1 MTTAR
6 ASVTKVTLPAET
18 PPYPG
23 GGVSVAFPRLN
34 QGIVSWE
41 RGKRHMTEHP
51 SIVLA
56 AAGIT
61 KTFGNHTALDGVDI
75 AFHRGEVHALLGE
88 NGAGKSTLIKILTG
102 AYIPDGGTIT
112 LDGEAVNFTTPQQ
125 AQTLGIGTVYQ
136 EVNLLPNMTVIDNLF
151 IGRQPTNRFGLVD
164 KRRMEREARDI
175 LNTYGLDID
184 VKAELSTFSVAVQQI
199 IAIARAVEL
208 SGKVLILDEPTAS
221 LDRSEVEKLFG
232 IVRQLRDRG
241 LAIVFITHFLDQVFE
256 LSDRVT
262 VLRNG
267 KLVGTQVIATLDR
280 TSLVR
285 MMLGKDL
292 AFHHPDVLGEEGEV
306 GETLMEFENFGLSN
320 SVQPF
325 DLKIHRGE
333 VVGVAGLLGSGRTEM
348 ARLMFGIDQ
357 ADTGALKIDGATR
370 QVRNPREAVEL
381 GFGFCPEDRKIDGIF
396 GDLSVRENIV
406 IAMQAR
412 LGWFKALNRDE
423 QLEIAGNF
431 VEALDIRTASA
442 ELPVKLLSGGNQQ
455 KVILARW
462 LATDPRF
469 LILDEPTRGIDVGAH
484 AEIVRMISRLRE
496 DGLALVVISS
506 ELDEIVSYSSRVVVM
521 RDRKMVAELHGAD
534 ITPGV
539 IVQTIAAQPAEVEA

>member
-1 MTTAR
+1 MTDKR
-6 ASVTKVTLPAET
+6 VILSAS
-18 PPYPG
+18 
-23 GGVSVAFPRLN
+23 
-34 QGIVSWE
+34 
-41 RGKRHMTEHP
+41 
-51 SIVLA
+51 
-56 AAGIT
+56 GIT
-61 KTFGNHTALDGVDI
+61 RSFGNHMALSDVGI
-75 AFHRGEVHALLGE
+75 ALYAGEVHALLGE

-102 AYIPDGGTIT
+102 AYAADSGTI
-112 LDGEAVNFTTPQQ
+112 LLEGNRVQFATPQE
-125 AQTLGIGTVYQ
+125 AQGLGIGTVYQ
-136 EVNLLPNMTVIDNLF
+136 EVNLLPNMTVADNLF
-151 IGRQPTNRFGLVD
+151 IGRQPTRFGLVD
-164 KRRMEREARDI
+164 RRKMEAEARRI
-175 LNTYGLDID
+175 LSGYGLDID
-184 VKAELSTFSVAVQQI
+184 VHSELSTFSVAIQQI

-221 LDRSEVEKLFG
+221 LDRSEVDKLFD
-232 IVRQLRDRG
+232 IVRGLKARG

-267 KLVGTQVIATLDR
+267 RLIGSEPIDALSR
-280 TSLVR
+280 TALVR

-292 AFHHPDVLGEEGEV
+292 AAPAPAVLGEEEAG
-306 GETLMEFENFGLSN
+306 GETLLGFAGVGLKGK
-320 SVQPF
+320 VAPF
-325 DLKIHRGE
+325 DLAIRKGE

-357 ADTGALKIDGATR
+357 ADSGTVTVAGRPVEIRT
-370 QVRNPREAVEL
+370 PRDAVAS
-381 GFGFCPEDRKIDGIF
+381 GFGFCPEDRKADGIF

-412 LGWFKALNRDE
+412 LGWYRALNRDE
-423 QLEIAGNF
+423 QLELAGTF
-431 VEALDIRTASA
+431 IEQLDIRAASA
-442 ELPVKLLSGGNQQ
+442 DLPVKLLSGGNQQ

-462 LATDPRF
+462 LATDPAF

-506 ELDEIVSYSSRVVVM
+506 ELDEIVAYSSRVVVM
-521 RDRKMVAELHGAD
+521 RDRAMVAELRGAD

-539 IVQTIAAQPAEVEA
+539 IVHAIAAQPQENTP